1 MQIRNRLSVIMLV
14 CLLAPVGAFAQ
25 NKGEIKGRV
34 TDQETGDPLIGA
46 NVTIVGTALGAATD
60 RHGAYRISRVPP
72 GRCTLRASMI
82 GFQTVTVKEV
92 QVNVQEKATVDF
104 VLAARALPLDEIV
117 VTATRTEKLLKDVP
131 ATTEIV
137 SREEIEESGAEDISE
152 ILEEKAG
159 IRMRKSEGHGW
170 GVQMQGLDAE
180 YVLVLVDGEEIIGRT
195 AGLVDLRQIPIESID
210 HIEIVK
216 GAASSLYG
224 SEAMGGVINIITKT
238 ASAPLAARITTTFG
252 THDKKEPRATLEF
265 KQHGLSGILTAS
277 RNLSDGFDMDKSD
290 VAHNGS
296 PYEKT
301 SVTGKFTYDL
311 SSNARL
317 TFSGYLYDE
326 TYRPVSISRG
336 DVFDAASDEKRKHG
350 SLALNWKPDALSNV
364 QIKFYASDYDRDTD
378 KSFRTSERLDQSF
391 EEENQIRGEL
401 VFSRLFVGKHLLTVG
416 LDAFRETLE
425 AKESSTVSTEVNET
439 PHQSENTK
447 VVYLQDEIQLLKPL
461 TLVVGGRLDHHS
473 AFGSHISPKV
483 NLHYKLSENV
493 SFRGSYGQG
502 FRAPSIKDLHRTF
515 INFAHG
521 YQVLGNTDLQ
531 PETST
536 SVNFGADF
544 RWRDNILGKVNVFRN
559 DLHDA
564 IRANFDGMVE
574 NRLNFVQQNI
584 GEAFTEGIETEIQTH
599 FARYF
604 SVSASHAY
612 VWSEDKETGEELLGV
627 SRNTADWKLE
637 FNHRSIGFNA
647 NIRGEYE
654 GGWLFTSGRGQN
666 VETKRSPSYV
676 TWDFRASQRLSRY
689 LKLHFGVDNIFDRQE
704 IKFEPRPGR
713 EVYGGFSL
721 SY

>member
-1 MQIRNRLSVIMLV
+1 MKLHNRFFFVILLSLLV
-14 CLLAPVGAFAQ
+14 SFGAFAQ
-25 NKGEIKGRV
+25 NKGKIEGRV
-34 TDQETGDPLIGA
+34 VDRETGDPLIGA
-46 NVTIVGTALGAATD
+46 NVTIEGTVLGAASD
-60 RHGAYRISRVPP
+60 RNGAYRISQVPP
-72 GRCTLRASMI
+72 GTYTVRASMI
-82 GFQTVTVKEV
+82 GFQTVAVNEV
-92 QVNVQEKATVDF
+92 QVNVQEKAAVDF
-104 VLAARALPLDEIV
+104 ELTARALPLDEIV

-131 ATTEIV
+131 ISTEVI
-137 SREEIEESGAEDISE
+137 SREDIEESGAEDISE

-159 IRMRKSEGHGW
+159 IRVRKSEGHGW
-170 GVQMQGLDAE
+170 GVQLQGLDAE
-180 YVLVLVDGEEIIGRT
+180 YVLILVDGEEVIGRT

-216 GAASSLYG
+216 GASSSLYG

-238 ASAPLAARITTTFG
+238 ASAPLAARFTTTFG
-252 THDKKEPRATLEF
+252 SHDKKDPRATLEF
-265 KQHGLSGILTAS
+265 NQQGLSGILTAS

-301 SVTGKFTYDL
+301 NLTGKLTYDL
-311 SSNARL
+311 SSNAKL

-336 DVFDAASDEKRKHG
+336 NVFDTEAREKRKHG
-350 SLALNWKPDALSNV
+350 SLTLHWKPDALSNV
-364 QIKFYASDYDRDTD
+364 KIKFYATDYDRDTD
-378 KSFRTSERLDQSF
+378 KSFRTIERLDRSF
-391 EEENQIRGEL
+391 AEENQIRGEL
-401 VFSRLFVGKHLLTVG
+401 VFSRLFMGKHLLTVG
-416 LDAFRETLE
+416 LDAFRESFE
-425 AKESSTVSTEVNET
+425 AKETSTVSTEVNET

-447 VVYLQDEIQLLKPL
+447 VVYLQDEIQLFEPL

-473 AFGSHISPKV
+473 AFGSHFSPKV
-483 NLHYKLSENV
+483 NLHYKFSENV
-493 SFRGSYGQG
+493 SLRGSYGQG

-515 INFAHG
+515 INFAFG

-536 SVNFGADF
+536 SFNFGVDF

-564 IRANFDGMVE
+564 IRANFAGMVE

-584 GEAFTEGIETEIQTH
+584 GEAFTEGVETEIQAH

-604 SVSASHAY
+604 SIAVSHAY
-612 VWSEDKETGEELLGV
+612 VWSEDKETGDELTGV

-637 FNHRSIGFNA
+637 FNHKPIGFNA
-647 NIRGEYE
+647 NIRGEYD
-654 GGWLFTSGRGQN
+654 GGWLFTSGHGQN
-666 VETKRSPSYV
+666 VQINRSPSYV
-676 TWDFRASQRLSRY
+676 TWDFRLSQKLSRY
-689 LKLHFGVDNIFDRQE
+689 FKLHFGVDNIFDWQE
-704 IKFEPRPGR
+704 INFEPRPGR